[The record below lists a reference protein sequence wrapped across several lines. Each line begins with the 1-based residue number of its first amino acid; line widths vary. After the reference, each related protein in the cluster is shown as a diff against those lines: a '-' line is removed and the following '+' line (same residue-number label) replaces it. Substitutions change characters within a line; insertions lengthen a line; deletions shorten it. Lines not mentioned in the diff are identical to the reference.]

1 MHPCMTILGCAELGR
16 AFPSEGHFRTKG
28 NCHGECQ
35 GLGSL
40 WAKLG
45 DIKSCWKLSDQ
56 KKHSG
61 IENGSN
67 HSNHSTLQPAVFPS
81 LGETMIVQRDVFL
94 EMQMSQKSNS
104 RVVPLGESSDVGSS
118 MALLAV
124 REETAGRSKAV
135 LRFQQT
141 NIGFTRALSPIT
153 QYHGRYLFCFWI
165 VSYLLTWKSTV
176 LPCVDCWV
184 DLHRSGHLARKSF
197 GSPWLWARGR
207 DEFTEPIQTSD
218 ALPGVM
224 TCDVMTHGMWSH
236 LTHWPMDRHGP
247 SWTVTLDALGVAVHV
262 CARSVPCWLWLESL
276 WWLCTDELPLFHGQD
291 QVIFF
296 PGMLRTQS
304 RLNPKMSQNCSVLPL
319 KFLKLWLETRHRRHH

>member
-28 NCHGECQ
+28 DCHGECQ

-81 LGETMIVQRDVFL
+81 SGETMIVQRDVFL

-124 REETAGRSKAV
+124 REETAGRSKAL

-153 QYHGRYLFCFWI
+153 QYHGRYLFCFWF

-176 LPCVDCWV
+176 VPCVDCWV
-184 DLHRSGHLARKSF
+184 DLHRSGNLARESF
-197 GSPWLWARGR
+197 GSPWLWARGARGR

-236 LTHWPMDRHGP
+236 LTHWPMDWGWP
-247 SWTVTLDALGVAVHV
+247 
-262 CARSVPCWLWLESL
+262 CMSVPGRCLVGSGWNRCGGCVRTSCLCFMDGIKSFFFQGCWGRSPDSTRK
-276 WWLCTDELPLFHGQD
+276 C
-291 QVIFF
+291 
-296 PGMLRTQS
+296 
-304 RLNPKMSQNCSVLPL
+304 PKIAQFYRFTFKVPEVVAWN
-319 KFLKLWLETRHRRHH
+319 KAQETLLT